1 MKMNKHNNV
10 FSPLNYNLKQSTK
23 LYAMEQTTKING
35 TKNRVNPQP
44 KPKKKSKFTLWWEK
58 HPNGIV
64 TILDEE
70 AVLQ

>member
-1 MKMNKHNNV
+1 
-10 FSPLNYNLKQSTK
+10 
-23 LYAMEQTTKING
+23 MEHTTIING
-35 TKNRVNPQP
+35 KKNRVTTVKP

>member
-1 MKMNKHNNV
+1 
-10 FSPLNYNLKQSTK
+10 
-23 LYAMEQTTKING
+23 MEKTIKANG
-35 TKNRVNPQP
+35 TKNRIDIKP

>member
-1 MKMNKHNNV
+1 
-10 FSPLNYNLKQSTK
+10 
-23 LYAMEQTTKING
+23 METTTKING
-35 TKNRVNPQP
+35 KKNRITIT

>member
-1 MKMNKHNNV
+1 
-10 FSPLNYNLKQSTK
+10 
-23 LYAMEQTTKING
+23 MEQTTKIIG
-35 TKNRVNPQP
+35 KKNRITTTP

-70 AVLQ
+70 TVLQ